1 LPLPLIS
8 DTMPY
13 NLDMKNNSHNKPAT
27 VYDSLADNYI
37 SWIEESAGLKIIYR
51 TFHRAVDDNKVRLK
65 GRVLDLGCGTGIFTQ
80 ILSDVE
86 GVTGIVGL
94 DISKESVLNAK
105 KRCND
110 RCRFVAGSAT
120 ELPFPDSSFDAVVA
134 FGDTISHIYN
144 GYGEAI
150 SEIGRILKPGGH
162 LLFDVDNKW
171 NLGLLSEPHELKAAL
186 QTISSGHIR
195 EWSFLDAFGDQCS
208 LHFKTFRPSEIIGIL
223 NGAGLSV
230 LDFQGLIILP
240 NIIPQQFHYNHSL
253 ERPMGRAVMALSR
266 LDHIIRRLPFFR
278 GLGIGAL
285 IVARKR

>member
-1 LPLPLIS
+1 MDNPS
-8 DTMPY
+8 
-13 NLDMKNNSHNKPAT
+13 KNASHNKPAT

-51 TFHRAVDDNKVRLK
+51 TFHQAVDENKARLK

-86 GVTGIVGL
+86 GVTEVVGL
-94 DISKESVLNAK
+94 DISRESVLHAR

-134 FGDTISHIYN
+134 FGDTISHIHN
-144 GYGEAI
+144 GYKEAI
-150 SEIGRILKPGGH
+150 SEAGRILKPGGH

-186 QTISSGHIR
+186 QTIGSGHIKGVVLFR
-195 EWSFLDAFGDQCS
+195 CLRGPVFPSFQDIQAVRD
-208 LHFKTFRPSEIIGIL
+208 
-223 NGAGLSV
+223 N
-230 LDFQGLIILP
+230 
-240 NIIPQQFHYNHSL
+240 
-253 ERPMGRAVMALSR
+253 RASQ
-266 LDHIIRRLPFFR
+266 
-278 GLGIGAL
+278 
-285 IVARKR
+285 

>member
-1 LPLPLIS
+1 MDNPS
-8 DTMPY
+8 
-13 NLDMKNNSHNKPAT
+13 KNTSHNKPAT

-51 TFHRAVDDNKVRLK
+51 TFHRAVDDNKARLK

-134 FGDTISHIYN
+134 FGDIISHIHN
-144 GYGEAI
+144 GYKEAI

-162 LLFDVDNKW
+162 LLFDIDNKW

-208 LHFKTFRPSEIIGIL
+208 LHFKTFRPSEITGLL

-266 LDHIIRRLPFFR
+266 LDHLIHRVPFFR
-278 GLGIGAL
+278 GLGIGAM
-285 IVARKR
+285 IVARKS